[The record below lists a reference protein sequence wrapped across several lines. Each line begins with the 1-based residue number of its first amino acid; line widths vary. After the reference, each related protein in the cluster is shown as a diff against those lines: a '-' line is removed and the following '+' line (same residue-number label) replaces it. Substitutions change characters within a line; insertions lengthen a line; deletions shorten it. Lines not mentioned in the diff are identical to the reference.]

1 MPWFRLIAGR
11 FAMDFKVRLRQ
22 VRLSRGLSQQVLA
35 SRLGLSK
42 QAVSNYESGANT
54 PTFQILLQLSREL
67 GVTLDCLAG
76 MDSGPTCAD
85 GTAADGAKDAAYL
98 MGRLSPEGRSR
109 AVAYIEALLEKEEQ
123 YGAK

>member
-1 MPWFRLIAGR
+1 
-11 FAMDFKVRLRQ
+11 MDFKVRLRQ

-54 PTFQILLQLSREL
+54 PTFNILLQLSREL

-76 MDSGPTCAD
+76 IDALPSSQVSGIAPCSD
-85 GTAADGAKDAAYL
+85 GAAEEGAKDVTC
-98 MGRLSPEGRSR
+98 MIVRLSPEGRKQ
-109 AVAYIEALLEKEEQ
+109 AIAYMEALLKKEEQ
-123 YGAK
+123 YSSR

>member
-1 MPWFRLIAGR
+1 
-11 FAMDFKVRLRQ
+11 MDFKVRLRQ

-76 MDSGPTCAD
+76 MDSRPACAD
-85 GTAADGAKDAAYL
+85 GTAADGEKDAAYL

-109 AVAYIEALLEKEEQ
+109 AMAYIEELLEKEEK
-123 YGAK
+123 YSAK